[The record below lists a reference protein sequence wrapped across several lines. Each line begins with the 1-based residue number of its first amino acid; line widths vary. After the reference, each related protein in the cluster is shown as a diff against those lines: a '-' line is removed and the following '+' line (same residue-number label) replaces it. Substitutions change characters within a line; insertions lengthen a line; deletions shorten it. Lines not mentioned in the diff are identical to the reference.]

1 MPVTSTDSVCQIEEL
16 PEADS
21 TLPDEAEDLVCSVD
35 ACVVVGKIVFTID
48 AELVLSSTA
57 SVVEV
62 SAPTQ
67 IVLVRVALTVTVRVP
82 MTLRSLMSLE

>member
-21 TLPDEAEDLVCSVD
+21 VLAEEAKELVCSVD
-35 ACVVVGKIVFTID
+35 ACVVVGKTID